1 MRFMTYICGCCLP
14 QACGCYFSPHTRCN
28 ALLMPEDV
36 NGEGFPLSVE
46 GKVTNTFLNPS
57 CRLGVRGLILV
68 TNVSISL
75 HKAGS
80 NTRVAG
86 AICRLVTGDL

>member
-1 MRFMTYICGCCLP
+1 MLE
-14 QACGCYFSPHTRCN
+14 
-28 ALLMPEDV
+28 EDV
-36 NGEGFPLSVE
+36 MGEGVPASME

-57 CRLGVRGLILV
+57 CRLGVRGLVLV

>member
-1 MRFMTYICGCCLP
+1 
-14 QACGCYFSPHTRCN
+14 
-28 ALLMPEDV
+28 MPEDV
-36 NGEGFPLSVE
+36 MVEGVAASVK

-57 CRLGVRGLILV
+57 CRLGTRGRILV

-75 HKAGS
+75 HKGES

-86 AICRLVTGDL
+86 AICPVLGRVTCIKMTFKFNVRYLFN